1 MKLMCPE
8 KRLSKLLFPFLLIS
22 LMFSM
27 SIQAQRK
34 KAAVSKKADV
44 KKTQAKAKDAKKDSA
59 KAKASAKNAKKDA
72 KNSKASAKDEKK
84 DKKEKLTAKETAKE
98 KAKQKNAKQDP
109 KKIAAARKA
118 EAERRQAEEARRQ
131 AALAEQRRR
140 EQAAR
145 EARARKLAFERGLR
159 TETVAN
165 IQNDKTDGED
175 LTIRRAAVDALGS
188 HAGTIVVMEAQTG
201 KIVTMVNQNWAIRD
215 GFKPCSTIKLV
226 TAVGGINENVI
237 NGEGGIGKS
246 TSGMNLNDALAFS
259 NNGYFQRVGANMG
272 SAKMIGYA
280 KSLGLGEPTGINA
293 EGETGGKLPHG
304 NNNARIYSHGDD
316 FEVTPLQLA
325 VMVSAISNGGRKVVP
340 QIPRP
345 RNDKAAFKTQLSEQ
359 VNVPQQNVEGVLP
372 GMVGAAVYGTARR
385 GVDSSMGVAGK
396 TGSCIGKGSWV
407 GLFASV
413 APVEDPKYS
422 VVVITR
428 GQSER
433 GRYAAAIA
441 GKIYQALRPRISRN
455 TEKALARRLMK
466 PLPAVDLNTASRL
479 SEEEEDSE
487 EINSGD
493 ERPTPIIVGSRA
505 KEVFVQPKKLIQK
518 TTLSKPSFPPVVITF
533 DKSGREKTRPRIVK
547 NK

>member
-201 KIVTMVNQNWAIRD
+201 KIVTMVNQNWAI
-215 GFKPCSTIKLV
+215 
-226 TAVGGINENVI
+226 GI
-237 NGEGGIGKS
+237 
-246 TSGMNLNDALAFS
+246 
-259 NNGYFQRVGANMG
+259 
-272 SAKMIGYA
+272 
-280 KSLGLGEPTGINA
+280 
-293 EGETGGKLPHG
+293 
-304 NNNARIYSHGDD
+304 
-316 FEVTPLQLA
+316 
-325 VMVSAISNGGRKVVP
+325 
-340 QIPRP
+340 
-345 RNDKAAFKTQLSEQ
+345 
-359 VNVPQQNVEGVLP
+359 
-372 GMVGAAVYGTARR
+372 
-385 GVDSSMGVAGK
+385 
-396 TGSCIGKGSWV
+396 
-407 GLFASV
+407 
-413 APVEDPKYS
+413 
-422 VVVITR
+422 
-428 GQSER
+428 
-433 GRYAAAIA
+433 
-441 GKIYQALRPRISRN
+441 
-455 TEKALARRLMK
+455 
-466 PLPAVDLNTASRL
+466 
-479 SEEEEDSE
+479 
-487 EINSGD
+487 
-493 ERPTPIIVGSRA
+493 PTP
-505 KEVFVQPKKLIQK
+505 Q
-518 TTLSKPSFPPVVITF
+518 
-533 DKSGREKTRPRIVK
+533 
-547 NK
+547 